1 MTDIKSILLTGAMIF
16 ISGLLVGTIIMFDFK
31 DREYEQKVILQ
42 EEVNLLKEIVQERRG
57 EYE

>member
-1 MTDIKSILLTGAMIF
+1 MLDKQSILLTGAMIF
-16 ISGLLVGTIIMFDFK
+16 ISGLLAGMIIMFNFK

>member
-16 ISGLLVGTIIMFDFK
+16 ISGLLVGMIIMFNFK
-31 DREYEQKVILQ
+31 DREYKQKVILQ
-42 EEVNLLKEIVQERRG
+42 EEVNLLKEIVEERRG

>member
-1 MTDIKSILLTGAMIF
+1 MEDIKSILLTGAMIF
-16 ISGLLVGTIIMFDFK
+16 ISGLLVGMSIMFNFK
-31 DREYEQKVILQ
+31 DREYKQKVILQ

>member
-1 MTDIKSILLTGAMIF
+1 MEDIKSILLTGAMIF
-16 ISGLLVGTIIMFDFK
+16 ISGLLVGMIIMFNFK
-31 DREYEQKVILQ
+31 DREYKQKVILQ

>member
-1 MTDIKSILLTGAMIF
+1 MKDIKSILLTGAMIF
-16 ISGLLVGTIIMFDFK
+16 ISGLLVGMIIMFNFK
-31 DREYEQKVILQ
+31 DREYKQKVILQ

>member
-1 MTDIKSILLTGAMIF
+1 MSDKKSILLTGAMIF
-16 ISGLLVGTIIMFDFK
+16 ISGLLVGMSIMFNFK
-31 DREYEQKVILQ
+31 DREYKQKVILQ

>member
-1 MTDIKSILLTGAMIF
+1 MSDKKSILLTGAMIF
-16 ISGLLVGTIIMFDFK
+16 ISGLLVGMIIMFNFK
-31 DREYEQKVILQ
+31 DREYKQKVILQ

>member
-1 MTDIKSILLTGAMIF
+1 MEDIKSILLTGAMIF
-16 ISGLLVGTIIMFDFK
+16 ISGLLVGMIIMFNFK
-31 DREYEQKVILQ
+31 DKEYKQKVILQ